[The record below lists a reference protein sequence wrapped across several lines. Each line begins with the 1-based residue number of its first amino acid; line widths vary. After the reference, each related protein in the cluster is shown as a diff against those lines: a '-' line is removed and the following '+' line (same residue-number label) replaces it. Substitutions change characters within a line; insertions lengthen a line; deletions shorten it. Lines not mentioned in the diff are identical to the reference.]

1 MTKSLRLFI
10 EQVIQQELAEEA
22 VPYSMAVSQ
31 GLAMRVDEEGGV
43 TTMILYDPRL
53 YGTKEMI
60 MGLIEIEKSFTCHSW
75 RIVTSSAEK
84 GYGPLMYDIAFSYA
98 GKDGL
103 MSDRIQVSDA
113 ARKVWAYNFTVRK
126 NDFEIVPVE
135 GKCAYKGRWQEEQAL
150 NHKFILK
157 NPIDFRQFVDSHE
170 KFMNTLGSK
179 DQDDFLNDLIDQSVK
194 FFNQKYYPKTA

>member
-1 MTKSLRLFI
+1 MTNSLQVFI

-22 VPYSMAVSQ
+22 IPYSTAVSQ
-31 GLAMRVDEEGGV
+31 GLAMWIHEEGGV
-43 TTMILYDPRL
+43 TTIMLYDPKY
-53 YGTKEMI
+53 YGIKEMI
-60 MGLIEIEKSFTCHSW
+60 VGLIEIEKSLKCHSW

-103 MSDRIQVSDA
+103 MSDRMQVSDA
-113 ARKVWAYNFTVRK
+113 ARRIWAYNFTVRK

-135 GKCAYKGRWQEEQAL
+135 AKCAYKGRWQEEQAL

-157 NPIDFRQFVDSHE
+157 SRIDFQEFLDSHE
-170 KFMNTLGSK
+170 KFINTLGSK

-194 FFNQKYYPKTA
+194 FFNQKYYPKPT

>member
-1 MTKSLRLFI
+1 
-10 EQVIQQELAEEA
+10 
-22 VPYSMAVSQ
+22 
-31 GLAMRVDEEGGV
+31 MRVDEEGGV